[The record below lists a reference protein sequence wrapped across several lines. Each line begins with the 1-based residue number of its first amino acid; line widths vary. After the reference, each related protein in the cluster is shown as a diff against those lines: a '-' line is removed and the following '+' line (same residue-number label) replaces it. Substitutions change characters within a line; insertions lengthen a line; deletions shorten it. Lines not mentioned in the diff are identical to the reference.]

1 MWSSYIYK
9 VKSDEMKVRKKE
21 NSNGKDGNGNSQS
34 LEEEILRRINQY
46 GELGLSV
53 IKQKELNKEKE
64 WKHTGPRSVG

>member
-9 VKSDEMKVRKKE
+9 VKSDEMKVRKKKE

-34 LEEEILRRINQY
+34 LEKEILRMRNQY

-53 IKQKELNKEKE
+53 IKQKN
-64 WKHTGPRSVG
+64 

>member
-9 VKSDEMKVRKKE
+9 VKSDEMKVRKKKE

-34 LEEEILRRINQY
+34 LEEEILRRMRNQY

-53 IKQKELNKEKE
+53 IKQKN
-64 WKHTGPRSVG
+64 